1 MSTNFLSAFSLN
13 TTPVGLFGL
22 IKQRFLKRDWPKNLV
37 AWLNDNHH
45 LADWFT
51 NMQCLNEAPPNL
63 LSQLEAVSTKEWL
76 QDFYLLRN
84 GDVTADITP
93 QKRLTYQQLNT
104 FLAQST
110 CKTDTQIQQYLALLI
125 KVMAKFSQHTQGENF
140 RVDLKTGKII

>member
-1 MSTNFLSAFSLN
+1 
-13 TTPVGLFGL
+13 
-22 IKQRFLKRDWPKNLV
+22 
-37 AWLNDNHH
+37 
-45 LADWFT
+45 
-51 NMQCLNEAPPNL
+51 MQCLNEAPPNL

-84 GDVTADITP
+84 GDVTADITAK
-93 QKRLTYQQLNT
+93 KRITYQQLNT